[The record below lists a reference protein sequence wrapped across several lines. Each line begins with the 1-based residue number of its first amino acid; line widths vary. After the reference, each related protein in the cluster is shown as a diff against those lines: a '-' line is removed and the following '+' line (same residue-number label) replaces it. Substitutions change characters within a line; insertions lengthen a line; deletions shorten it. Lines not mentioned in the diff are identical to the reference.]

1 MRTGE
6 HGLASVPALLVLL
19 EVALLL
25 LLLTGGQVGNTLGAP
40 GLGGAPWWP
49 IRRRTLALQ

>member
-25 LLLTGGQVGNTLGAP
+25 LLTGGQVGDALGAP
-40 GLGGAPWWP
+40 GLGSAPWWP